1 MAVDSMDRRVARDAA
16 DHHPGTGSRRVR
28 RHRRRLVAVVA
39 VAGLA
44 LVAACAPP
52 PPEPVTGPSPDDA
65 PRAGEAAYAQH
76 GPYEV
81 GVTTIQLSDRSME
94 VWYPVDPADIGTGPR
109 DEYFIRDYIS
119 AAFDNLLP
127 PEVNPPFVTD
137 ATRGVP
143 ASPDGEFPLVL
154 FSHGFAS
161 YRTQSTFLTTHLA
174 SWGFVVIAP
183 DYLERGLRSVLGEPP
198 AVARTDVA
206 VADEAITAARTASS
220 TPGDL
225 LEGTVDPSAVFPIGH
240 SAGGGTTMRLLSR
253 PDVPSG
259 IPMASGYSLGALL
272 NGSPVLPQGK
282 PIAWIAAPRDSI
294 ASIEDVRRGFQYTPA
309 ESKLVEISGAGHVNA
324 FSDICEIGDGGVA
337 ALARATGLPIPEGLL
352 ALGDDGCPQPAFKD
366 STEVWPEV
374 RHFVT
379 AELRLRSGLDPEP
392 VGLGSQV
399 VAQFDDIGTY
409 SHNP

>member
-1 MAVDSMDRRVARDAA
+1 V
-16 DHHPGTGSRRVR
+16 
-28 RHRRRLVAVVA
+28 
-39 VAGLA
+39 
-44 LVAACAPP
+44 
-52 PPEPVTGPSPDDA
+52 GPSPDDA
-65 PRAGEAAYAQH
+65 PRAGEAAYAEH

-81 GVTTIQLSDRSME
+81 GVTTIELSDRKME
-94 VWYPVDPADIGTGPR
+94 VWYPVDPADIGTGAR

-119 AAFDNLLP
+119 AAFDDLLP
-127 PEVNPPFVTD
+127 PEVNPPYVTD

-143 ASPDGEFPLVL
+143 ASPDGPFPLVL

-174 SWGFVVIAP
+174 SWGIVVISP

-198 AVARTDVA
+198 ASARSDLD
-206 VADEAITAARTASS
+206 VADEAISAARAANSAT
-220 TPGDL
+220 GNL
-225 LEGTVDPSAVFPIGH
+225 LEGTVDGAAVYPIGH
-240 SAGGGTTMRLLSR
+240 SAGGGTTLRLLQR

-259 IPMASGYSLGALL
+259 IPMAAGYSLGALL
-272 NGSPVLPQGK
+272 NGTPVLPVGK

-309 ESKLVEISGAGHVNA
+309 ERKLVEISNAGHVSA

-337 ALARATGLPIPEGLL
+337 ALARATGLPIPDSLL

-366 STEVWPEV
+366 STLVWPEV

-379 AELRLRSGLDPEP
+379 AELRYRSGVDTEP
-392 VGLGSQV
+392 VGLGGQV
-399 VAQFDDIGTY
+399 VAQFDDIGAY